1 MDEKQKVQT
10 VGTETLDNIR
20 AMREAA
26 NKKQGVLIIGGD
38 MADGS
43 SHAVVNVDAV
53 ENAIMKRS
61 GGIRPSD
68 RISVVGARTP
78 LSRSMLFGA
87 VSMNLFA
94 DAQGRE
100 VIPIIE
106 DMHHS
111 TIRPNDHMVGDRV
124 VRSACDIY
132 ATRDTSGA
140 AERRAKRKTQKKAR
154 KASRRK

>member
-1 MDEKQKVQT
+1 MDEKQK
-10 VGTETLDNIR
+10 
-20 AMREAA
+20 
-26 NKKQGVLIIGGD
+26 VLIIGGD

-43 SHAVVNVDAV
+43 SHAVMNVGPDTIANLRALRNAV
-53 ENAIMKRS
+53 HEKEAREMN